1 MMTNWYQPKA
11 PNEIVP
17 RPWLADDAINFLE
30 SILTPD
36 MIVCE
41 FGGGGSTLWLA
52 ERVCVVFTEEPDE
65 DWRREIEKLAPDNVN
80 FGMPIYFEND
90 ECDLLFIDGEPV
102 TERAKWIKKAHR
114 IALQWVVLDNAN
126 RPEYADEREALKA
139 SFELVFTSKLQ
150 AKHLVTEFWRRIA

>member
-1 MMTNWYQPKA
+1 MTSWYQPKA
-11 PNEIVP
+11 PNEIIA

-52 ERVCVVFTEEPDE
+52 ERVSKVYTC
-65 DWRREIEKLAPDNVN
+65 
-80 FGMPIYFEND
+80 END
-90 ECDLLFIDGEPV
+90 IDWQRVIAKHTQPTWIDAPVECDLLFIDGEPV
-102 TERAKWIKKAHR
+102 TERGAWLGAAHYTAR
-114 IALQWVVLDNAN
+114 QWVVLDNAN
-126 RPEYADEREALKA
+126 RPEYADEREALSA